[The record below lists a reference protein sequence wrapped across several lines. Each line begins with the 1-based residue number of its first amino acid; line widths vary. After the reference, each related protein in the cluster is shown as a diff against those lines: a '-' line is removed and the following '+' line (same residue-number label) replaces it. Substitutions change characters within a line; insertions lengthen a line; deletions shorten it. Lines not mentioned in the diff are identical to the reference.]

1 MRPPSGLLPFCVS
14 FPSADYLLTLPI
26 SLKDPIFPSPLL
38 LSSRS
43 PHKSVPSFL
52 RQVFRS
58 MAPSQPLLISLNP
71 PMRAHLRSL
80 FQKRLP
86 ARTREL
92 FASHIDE
99 LAPPSESDT
108 GLSMPL
114 SQHPSRSSSTG
125 LGGQGTLDQ
134 FLDFMRGKDLN
145 AEAPLGSEERD
156 MGYPL
161 SSYFVNSSHNTYLTG
176 NQLYGES
183 SGGAYRDVGHIP
195 YIAA

>member
-1 MRPPSGLLPFCVS
+1 
-14 FPSADYLLTLPI
+14 
-26 SLKDPIFPSPLL
+26 
-38 LSSRS
+38 
-43 PHKSVPSFL
+43 
-52 RQVFRS
+52 
-58 MAPSQPLLISLNP
+58 
-71 PMRAHLRSL
+71 MRAQLRSL
-80 FQKRLP
+80 FQKPLP
-86 ARTREL
+86 APTREL
-92 FASHIDE
+92 FASYIDE
-99 LAPPSESDT
+99 VSPPSESDT

-114 SQHPSRSSSTG
+114 SQHTSRSSSAG

-134 FLDFMRGKDLN
+134 FLDFMRGRNLD

-156 MGYPL
+156 MSYPL